1 MATLVQHIVDLAT
14 RVATEFKTI
23 RAEMAGISSGG
34 GALGVGELPVR
45 YDAVQPEVDC
55 LWVSPTGQVVLIT
68 GSA

>member
-23 RAEMAGISSGG
+23 RVEMAGISGG

-45 YDAVQPEVDC
+45 YDADQPEVDC
-55 LWVSPTGQVVLIT
+55 LWVAPTGQVVLIT